1 MENKNESASDSSLAF
16 PIGLRYNLSIQ
27 QGVAGSRNLARF
39 SAENP
44 STFQGTQNNVVR
56 IPVSS
61 PGFLDLKNAV
71 LGFNIENTST
81 GGTTVVTLD
90 GGANAILQRYRVLSN
105 NGNEIERIDSLKSKG
120 LDQLEIYL
128 DIINNNL
135 ELEDVDSTLLF
146 KNYGDISYTFFPM
159 GSSYLV
165 SLNSGRINYIED
177 LELIIA
183 LSKYY
188 QNSYERIKANN
199 FMFDEFLN
207 KNFFKF
213 RSILE
218 DQKTINDKY
227 KIINSGRFS
236 EYILESKDR
245 IISYQSYVL
254 KDMKSSARNLLI
266 IIEKNIDE

>member
-1 MENKNESASDSSLAF
+1 MKN
-16 PIGLRYNLSIQ
+16 I
-27 QGVAGSRNLARF
+27 LARGGVEF
-39 SAENP
+39 LAVLLGITLSLWVDEN
-44 STFQGTQNNVVR
+44 SKSKEIDLALRKDLINIR
-56 IPVSS
+56 A
-61 PGFLDLKNAV
+61 DLKKD
-71 LGFNIENTST
+71 I
-81 GGTTVVTLD
+81 
-90 GGANAILQRYRVLSN
+90 I
-105 NGNEIERIDSLKSKG
+105 EIERIDSLKSKG

-135 ELEDVDSTLLF
+135 ELEDVDSTLLI
-146 KNYGDISYTFFPM
+146 KNYDDISYTFFPM

-188 QNSYERIKANN
+188 QNSYERIKTNN

-207 KNFFKF
+207 KNFFRF